1 MADDEL
7 HEMKVVDPA
16 KLALSDL
23 REKYDAEAASPQFD
37 RLYEAGNEF
46 SHMFAVLHKK
56 LNQHFE
62 EINGRADTYKRHYW
76 AENSRAMIA
85 LISDLNQD
93 LYDMNRAGVEVR
105 LDERYQDAIE
115 RCQPWLTPSG
125 GSLVPEHFKKIEII
139 RHEPVFSMPA
149 TTIKLK
155 KTGEAPKLQLVG
167 EGSYARV
174 FSYVDPDYGIK
185 FALKRAKPEV
195 NERDLER
202 FKNEFKVM
210 KELSFPY
217 VVEVYQYN
225 EERNEYR
232 MEFCDEMLREYIK
245 KRNANLAFASRK
257 RIALQFLYGINY
269 LHAKGLL
276 HRDISLQNV
285 LLKVFHDGAVLVKLS
300 DFGLVKDQ
308 TSTFTRTHT
317 EMRGTIRDPL
327 LDDFKSYGVL
337 NEMYAVGSVLSYIF
351 TGRESLS
358 SGTDRVSQIVQKCAV
373 LDLKLRYQ
381 NVLELIADV
390 EKVESTPTDAPA

>member
-1 MADDEL
+1 
-7 HEMKVVDPA
+7 
-16 KLALSDL
+16 
-23 REKYDAEAASPQFD
+23 
-37 RLYEAGNEF
+37 
-46 SHMFAVLHKK
+46 MFAVLHKK

-93 LYDMNRAGVEVR
+93 LYDMNRAGVEVK
-105 LDERYQDAIE
+105 LDDRYQEAIE

-125 GSLVPEHFKKIEII
+125 GSPVPEGFQKIEIV
-139 RHEPVFSMPA
+139 RHEPVFTLSA
-149 TTIKLK
+149 TTVKLK
-155 KTGEAPKLQLVG
+155 KTSEAPKLQVVG

-174 FSYVDPDYGIK
+174 FSYVDPDYSIK
-185 FALKRAKPEV
+185 FALKRAKPEISV
-195 NERDLER
+195 RDLER

-210 KELSFPY
+210 KRLSFPY
-217 VVEVYQYN
+217 VVEVYQYDD
-225 EERNEYR
+225 ERNEYR
-232 MEFCDEMLREYIK
+232 MEFCDDTLRGYIK
-245 KRNANLAFASRK
+245 KRNAKLAFASRK

-269 LHAKGLL
+269 LHTKGLL
-276 HRDISLQNV
+276 HRDLSLQNV

-308 TSTFTRTHT
+308 TSTFTRTQT

-327 LDDFKSYGVL
+327 LDDFKNYGVL
-337 NEMYAVGSVLSYIF
+337 NEMYAVGWVLSYIF

-358 SGTDRVSQIVQKCAV
+358 SGTDRASQIVQKCAV

-381 NVLELIADV
+381 TVIDLIGEV
-390 EKVESTPTDAPA
+390 EKLEATPTDAPA

>member
-1 MADDEL
+1 
-7 HEMKVVDPA
+7 MKVVDPA

-37 RLYEAGNEF
+37 RLYEPGNEF

-93 LYDMNRAGVEVR
+93 LYDMNRAGVEVE
-105 LDERYQDAIE
+105 LDDRYQEAIE
-115 RCQPWLTPSG
+115 RCEPWLTPSG
-125 GSLVPEHFKKIEII
+125 GSPVPEDFKKIEII

-185 FALKRAKPEV
+185 FALKRAKPAV

-232 MEFCDEMLREYIK
+232 MEFCDDTLRDYIK

-276 HRDISLQNV
+276 HRDISFQNV

-308 TSTFTRTHT
+308 TSTFTRTQT

-327 LDDFKSYGVL
+327 LHDFKNYGVL
-337 NEMYAVGSVLSYIF
+337 NEMYAVGWVLSYIF
-351 TGRESLS
+351 TGREALS
-358 SGTDRVSQIVQKCAV
+358 SGTDRVSQIIQKCAV

-381 NVLELIADV
+381 TVLELITDV
-390 EKVESTPTDAPA
+390 EKLEVTPTDAPA